1 MGLERLI
8 LPRLEHLPVV
18 SFYAKTRGWP
28 FVIAWIHRITGILLV
43 LYACFHIYTLS
54 FLATPVA
61 YDAKM
66 KLFGFLPFIFL
77 EWLLAVPVIFHAL
90 NGGRLILYEI
100 FGNRNDE
107 SLIRWVFG
115 LSVTYVL
122 FLGLLMIMR
131 NQSVSPIFFW
141 LSIFIVAIGTGY
153 PVTSKLWKSGASI
166 LWKLQRVTGIFLLIM
181 IPAHLL
187 FMHLQPSV
195 AHEANVVI
203 ERMQNIFI
211 KVVDLTLVIGI
222 LYHAGYGLMSIR
234 KDYLSSRL
242 LQNSFA
248 LLIFLIMGL
257 FGWIGIKLT
266 IFV

>member
-43 LYACFHIYTLS
+43 LYAWFHIYALS
-54 FLATPVA
+54 FLATPGD
-61 YDAKM
+61 YDAIM
-66 KLFGFLPFIFL
+66 KPFRFLPFILL
-77 EWLLAVPVIFHAL
+77 EWLVAVPVIFHAL

-100 FGNRNDE
+100 FGSRNDE
-107 SLIRWVFG
+107 SMIRWVFG
-115 LSVTYVL
+115 LSVTYIL
-122 FLGLLMIMR
+122 LLSLLMIMR
-131 NQSVSPIFFW
+131 NQSVSPVFFW
-141 LSIFIVAIGTGY
+141 LTILIVSINLGY
-153 PVTSKLWKSGASI
+153 LVTSKVWKSGASI
-166 LWKLQRVTGIFLLIM
+166 AWKLQRITGTFLLIM
-181 IPAHLL
+181 IPAHFL
-187 FMHLQPSV
+187 FMHLQPAI

-203 ERMQNIFI
+203 VRMQNIFI

-222 LYHAGYGLMSIR
+222 LYHAGCGLMSIR
-234 KDYLSSRL
+234 KDYLRSRL

-257 FGWIGIKLT
+257 FGWVGIKLA